1 MAQQVRAV
9 VAKAKGEPVTVETI
23 EIPDPGPGEVVVQ
36 ELPSFLTVPPA
47 YLGWLGASKAVTLD
61 IRIDRM

>member
-1 MAQQVRAV
+1 
-9 VAKAKGEPVTVETI
+9 
-23 EIPDPGPGEVVVQ
+23 VVQ